1 MIRKRH
7 TLIMINYKKNV
18 WSTNTRLSAE
28 ALNNIENG
36 IEMCANAINELEKKI
51 NSISNIDVTAQ
62 MGEMINSHDIDG
74 SAHSALFDLMSNF
87 SLRDSSIEELKSQ
100 ITVLKTANTKL
111 SNRVKELEK
120 QR

>member
-1 MIRKRH
+1 
-7 TLIMINYKKNV
+7 MINYKKNV

-51 NSISNIDVTAQ
+51 NFISNIDVTAQ
-62 MGEMINSHDIDG
+62 MDAMINSHNIDG
-74 SAHSALFDLMSNF
+74 SAHSTLFNLMST
-87 SLRDSSIEELKSQ
+87 SYLMDSSIDELKSQ
-100 ITVLKTANTKL
+100 ITVLKSANTKL

>member
-1 MIRKRH
+1 MI
-7 TLIMINYKKNV
+7 TYKKNV

-36 IEMCANAINELEKKI
+36 IESCAAAINELEKRI
-51 NSISNIDVTAQ
+51 NSISHIDVTTQ
-62 MGEMINSHDIDG
+62 INEMISSHDIDG
-74 SAHSALFDLMSNF
+74 SAHSTLFDLMSNF